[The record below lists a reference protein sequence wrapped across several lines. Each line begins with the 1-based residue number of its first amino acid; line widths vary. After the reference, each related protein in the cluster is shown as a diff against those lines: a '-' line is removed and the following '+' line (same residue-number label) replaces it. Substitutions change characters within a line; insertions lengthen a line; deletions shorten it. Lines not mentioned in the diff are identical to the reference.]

1 MLLGS
6 TDLLGANVRWLLIG
20 KVDTPDERSH
30 VTPEFDDQTR
40 LMDDQRAV
48 NAALGLRLNRLLKFF
63 EMRSQ
68 QLLHIRNSGSP
79 PGDGKDFSG

>member
-6 TDLLGANVRWLLIG
+6 TDLLSANLRWHLIG
-20 KVDTPDERSH
+20 KVDTSIERSH

-63 EMRSQ
+63 EMRSE
-68 QLLHIRNSGSP
+68 QLLHIRKSRSL
-79 PGDGKDFSG
+79 PGDRKDFSG